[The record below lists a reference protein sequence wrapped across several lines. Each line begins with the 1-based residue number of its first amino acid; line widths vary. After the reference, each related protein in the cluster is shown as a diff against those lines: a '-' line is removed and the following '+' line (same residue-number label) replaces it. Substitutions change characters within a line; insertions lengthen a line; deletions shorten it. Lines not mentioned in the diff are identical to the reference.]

1 MENRVVPHKNL
12 ADYSSNYLNAKK
24 TGFSSVR
31 SCFRQWGGRWGI
43 SINRLSSL
51 RSGAL
56 CKPWK
61 DQIIVEPLDHPEIVG
76 GHNYC
81 RNPAGEE
88 QMEEPWCF
96 TTDRTNPKQVSP
108 CLCHKHRPHQ
118 PKSRLEKFKF
128 HSKVF
133 QMLIFS
139 SWRASRLPFI
149 FLIFCLDLSLP
160 VLFIPSFHRVQRNLN
175 SVRS

>member
-1 MENRVVPHKNL
+1 MEIRVVPHKNL
-12 ADYSSNYLNAKK
+12 ADYSPNYLNAKK

-43 SINRLSSL
+43 SINRLPPFP

-81 RNPAGEE
+81 RNPVGEE

-108 CLCHKHRPHQ
+108 CLC
-118 PKSRLEKFKF
+118 LC
-128 HSKVF
+128 
-133 QMLIFS
+133 L
-139 SWRASRLPFI
+139 
-149 FLIFCLDLSLP
+149 CLDTDPLTEKQ
-160 VLFIPSFHRVQRNLN
+160 VGEIQD
-175 SVRS
+175 